1 MIKTVL
7 ITGANGGLGKETARQ
22 FAMIDTIKTVYLACR
37 NPEKAEDTKESL
49 EKSTGRSIFEILV
62 LDTSDINSVRYAV
75 DSLNL
80 PVDGLIMNA
89 GGIVGKNF
97 AEKTADGVTQMAA
110 VNLLGHVVLLEELL
124 KSEKLTEA
132 SIFSGSETA
141 RGVPRLGLKKPRLN
155 SYSVD
160 EFATVCDGTFFE
172 GKANFMIA
180 YQYVKFLG
188 ALYMGAMARRYPD
201 LRLMTVSPGST
212 IGTDIYN
219 NAPLSTR
226 VLLKIV
232 SALPI
237 KSLQGRNFHGVEA
250 GAKRYVDGLNDNSN
264 KTGAFYASERSVLTG
279 PMVDQGAFFAD
290 LNNEHYQDNAYEA
303 LHRFVHQGGIP
314 V

>member
-7 ITGANGGLGKETARQ
+7 ITGANSGLGRETARQ
-22 FAMIDTIKTVYLACR
+22 FATIESTELVYLACR
-37 NPEKAEDTKESL
+37 NRQKAELAKNSL
-49 EKSTGRSIFEILV
+49 EEATGRSIFELV
-62 LDTSDINSVRYAV
+62 ELDTSDMNSARAAV
-75 DSLNL
+75 DSIDR
-80 PVDGLIMNA
+80 PVEGLVMNA

-97 AEKTADGVTQMAA
+97 AERTADGVTRMLA

-132 SIFSGSETA
+132 AIFSGSETA

-160 EFATVCDGTFFE
+160 EFATVCDGTFFAE
-172 GKANFMIA
+172 KANFMIA

>member
-22 FAMIDTIKTVYLACR
+22 FAMIDATETVYLACR
-37 NPEKAEDTKESL
+37 NLEKAEDAKESL
-49 EKSTGRSIFEILV
+49 EESTGKSIFDILL
-62 LDTSDINSVRYAV
+62 LDTSDMNSVRSAV
-75 DSLNL
+75 ESLNL
-80 PVDGLIMNA
+80 PVEGLVMNA
-89 GGIVGKNF
+89 GGIVGRNF
-97 AEKTADGVTQMAA
+97 SEKTADGVTQMLA

-124 KSEKLTEA
+124 KSQKLTKA
-132 SIFSGSETA
+132 AIFSGSETA
-141 RGVPRLGLKKPRLN
+141 RGVHRLGLKKPELN

-172 GKANFMIA
+172 GKTHFMIG

-188 ALYMGAMARRYPD
+188 ALYMGAMSRRYPD

-226 VLLKIV
+226 ILLKIV

-237 KSLQGRNFHGVEA
+237 KSLQARNFHGIEA
-250 GAKRYVDGLNDNSN
+250 GAKRYVDALNDNSYR
-264 KTGAFYASERSVLTG
+264 TGAFYASEKSVLTG

-290 LNNEHYQDNAYEA
+290 LNNEHYQDNAHEA
-303 LHRFVHQGGIP
+303 LHRFLHLGGVP
-314 V
+314 A